1 MFIYV
6 NSRQLGSDANL
17 RNFVNFFLNNADGLV
32 RKEGSIPL
40 SRSQYLIVEN
50 KLLRNV
56 LGSSFA
62 GDIPVGTRLGE
73 LLNRSI
79 DGIKRPDFR
88 N

>member
-1 MFIYV
+1 M
-6 NSRQLGSDANL
+6 
-17 RNFVNFFLNNADGLV
+17 NNADSLV
-32 RKEGSIPL
+32 KKEGSIPL
-40 SRSQYLIVEN
+40 SKAQYLIVEN

-62 GDIPVGTRLGE
+62 GDIPVGTRLSE

-79 DGIKRPDFR
+79 DGIKRPEFR